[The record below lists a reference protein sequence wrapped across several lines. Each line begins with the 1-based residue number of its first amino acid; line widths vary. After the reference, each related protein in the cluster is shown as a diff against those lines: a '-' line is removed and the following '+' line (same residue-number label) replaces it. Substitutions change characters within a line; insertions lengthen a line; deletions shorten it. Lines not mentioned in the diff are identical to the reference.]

1 MKLDAAERL
10 ALRMMKQHGLLE
22 KGWTFGFDRAIKRLG
37 CTHFGSRKITMSSKV
52 VEAAD
57 KSLVEQIMLH
67 EIAHALLPAYVK
79 HTERW
84 LTKARSIGYTGK
96 RTFDNNPLFPASNSA
111 AVQTVTPVFASLPVP
126 KTRIGA
132 GTRLI
137 IPNGTEVMIFKNA
150 RKRYHAVDKGGK
162 VYSIAFDDA
171 PLLLKP

>member
-1 MKLDAAERL
+1 MEQVDAERL
-10 ALRMMKQHGLLE
+10 ALRMMKKHGLVE
-22 KGWTFGFDRAIKRLG
+22 KGWTFGFDRALRRVGNCNFTKKQITL
-37 CTHFGSRKITMSSKV
+37 SRHMV
-52 VEAAD
+52 AVADEA
-57 KSLVEQIMLH
+57 LVEQVMLH
-67 EIAHALLPAYVK
+67 EIAHALLPASVK
-79 HTERW
+79 HSSRW

-96 RTFDNNPLFPASNSA
+96 RTFDEPIPGYNAPKD
-111 AVQTVTPVFASLPVP
+111 AVATPVFASLPIP

-171 PLLLKP
+171 PLLLKR